1 MTSCTMASRLW
12 WKEIDLEANGW
23 AMELGASSNVND
35 CSDWDI
41 PSNDQ
46 QQYLNKLHEKL
57 ERKSK
62 PENSTMSKSLSRL
75 NLQTTE
81 TVNIFTDLYGDVD
94 PEELDSRPLI
104 PRMDRSDVCM
114 VSTNGRTVFFYRCC
128 KKFALLLYRLYAYF
142 CSMIT

>member
-1 MTSCTMASRLW
+1 MASRLW

-23 AMELGASSNVND
+23 AMELGASSNVSD

-62 PENSTMSKSLSRL
+62 PQNSTMSKSLSRL

-104 PRMDRSDVCM
+104 PSMGRSDGLV
-114 VSTNGRTVFFYRCC
+114 VSTNGRAAFFNQCC
-128 KKFALLLYRLYAYF
+128 EKFALFLYRLYAYF